1 MLFSSFNVAKNDAPR
16 VVLSKNNVV
25 GISLNPQGSTPLWA
39 YCDLEIIF
47 FIY

>member
-25 GISLNPQGSTPLWA
+25 GISLNPHEGPRVALHFGLTV
-39 YCDLEIIF
+39 I
-47 FIY
+47 